1 MKKTERKAKKRRK
14 LMNNYIQL
22 ICGIAGVILVFAG
35 LFTVI
40 RKIGKSG
47 EKKRAD
53 TDTIIKGTLMVLFGL
68 MAYAVTKTC
77 TNLTTETAA
86 DYSLF
91 TVYLASFIEVIKTFG
106 FVLLVPVV
114 LNMLTPRRTEPAKDG
129 K

>member
-1 MKKTERKAKKRRK
+1 
-14 LMNNYIQL
+14 
-22 ICGIAGVILVFAG
+22 
-35 LFTVI
+35 
-40 RKIGKSG
+40 
-47 EKKRAD
+47 
-53 TDTIIKGTLMVLFGL
+53 MVLFGL

-77 TNLTTETAA
+77 TNLTTETAE